1 MEKKEEK
8 CLGTVNL
15 EIKELEE
22 LFGDIADLANEIRD
36 VIKEGVDNN
45 TYIIIYLLGKQV
57 EKALFDI
64 GEVCT
69 SRIE

>member
-69 SRIE
+69 